1 MPWALHANDVA
12 RLSKQWGC
20 NSSDNFARQ
29 LLPSVLAK
37 HELCSP
43 ANNTGTPKRCYIPIS
58 GFPCYAVV
66 TGKTGGV
73 YVGINLEFP
82 GSPIGATLHAE
93 QFATLVAAGVGR
105 SRSMSWDETGLTSL
119 AQRGN
124 GAPCGHCRQWLT
136 EFVDAPSLTI
146 LGTESESTRY
156 NMSTIFANA
165 FGPSALNNTCPLLSQ
180 RPECTRPGTRP
191 TQLRGARAR
200 QQDALEQ
207 AAINAATTAYAPYTN
222 RRSGVALQLASGRIV
237 AEGQW
242 RSRSV

>member
-1 MPWALHANDVA
+1 MFP
-12 RLSKQWGC
+12 
-20 NSSDNFARQ
+20 
-29 LLPSVLAK
+29 
-37 HELCSP
+37 
-43 ANNTGTPKRCYIPIS
+43 IPIS

-66 TGKTGGV
+66 TGKTGSV
-73 YVGINLEFP
+73 YLGINLEFP

-146 LGTESESTRY
+146 VGTSSEATRY

-165 FGPSALNNTCPLLSQ
+165 FGPSALNNSCPLLSQ
-180 RPECTRPGTRP
+180 QPECKRI
-191 TQLRGARAR
+191 TQPRSPRAA
-200 QQDALEQ
+200 QQDDLEQ
-207 AAINAATTAYAPYTN
+207 AAINAAMTAYAPYTKK
-222 RRSGVALQLASGRIV
+222 RSGVALQLASGRIL
-237 AEGQW
+237 AEGEW
-242 RSRSV
+242 R